1 MDNQSPEMEKLSHDL
16 RDLMRA
22 WIEHPE
28 NEAIKARYV
37 AAQAEYLAS
46 LVRSEYSAHQKT
58 GNLLRHLKIDIASDA
73 VSATARVSNNAH
85 HAHIFEK
92 GTVKR
97 NYNGANRGVMPAA
110 RSFIPTAIIR
120 RRVMVEALVELVER
134 AGLTVT

>member
-1 MDNQSPEMEKLSHDL
+1 MSEVKLTINGLDEL
-16 RDLMRA
+16 RRA
-22 WIEHPE
+22 LLQLPAELVR
-28 NEAIKARYV
+28 EAGPIV